1 MSFRSLASLLLP
13 ADPNR
18 TGAII
23 ETDDRWRVPPT
34 QDAANDVVLWGRG
47 PLPSG
52 TRLPKAA
59 RSAFARERALR
70 SLRRHGVGFSRL
82 AGVHRL
88 APSVLMGGAA
98 RNRVRAA
105 LLGGAIVE
113 LWGAGEVWRVL
124 DEVAEA
130 AHGVAP
136 IGRFD
141 AGSGGSIL
149 ARMGGGAG
157 GEFVLRAGRTG
168 DPADPHNAADALAA
182 LESLGLS
189 PIPRLLARG
198 EVAGASWTTESV
210 VPGRRPAGV
219 SAAVAL
225 DVARLCSALPRSE
238 EPAAAHRQDLQA
250 IADRFARWSAA
261 LSHLM
266 DEVDGVAQA
275 VPSVARHGDLW
286 AGNLLVRR
294 RRLAGVVDW
303 DAWNPSAL
311 PGTDLLHL
319 VAMGEALR
327 TQMGLGQ
334 AWLGQPWTEEN
345 YRAITSE
352 YWTSLRIAPNPR
364 FLNAVGVAWWA
375 GQVAA
380 SLRRLPFLA
389 QDDRWVASNVDR
401 VLEAVGSTG

>member
-23 ETDDRWRVPPT
+23 ETDDRWALPVT
-34 QDAANDVVLWGRG
+34 QDAGNDVVLWGRG
-47 PLPSG
+47 SLPSG
-52 TRLPKAA
+52 IHVLKAA

-70 SLRRHGVGFSRL
+70 SVRRHGVGFSRL
-82 AGVHRL
+82 AGLHRL
-88 APSVLMGGAA
+88 PPPVLAGGAA
-98 RNRVRAA
+98 RTRVRAA

-124 DEVAEA
+124 DAVAEA
-130 AHGVAP
+130 AQGVAP
-136 IGRFD
+136 IARFN

-157 GEFVLRAGRTG
+157 GEFVLRAAQTG
-168 DPADPHNAADALAA
+168 DPADPHKAAEALAA
-182 LESLGLS
+182 LESLGLN

-198 EVAGASWTTESV
+198 EAAGASWTTESI

-238 EPAAAHRQDLQA
+238 EPAAAPGQDLQA
-250 IADRFARWSAA
+250 IAERLPRWGPG
-261 LSHLM
+261 LSHLA
-266 DEVDGVAQA
+266 DEVKGVAQA

-303 DAWNPSAL
+303 DAWHPSAF

-319 VAMGEALR
+319 MATGEALR
-327 TQMGLGQ
+327 TRVGLGE
-334 AWLGQPWTEEN
+334 AWLGQPWTAEN

-380 SLRRLPFLA
+380 SLRRLPLLA

-401 VLEAVGSTG
+401 VLEAVGKAG